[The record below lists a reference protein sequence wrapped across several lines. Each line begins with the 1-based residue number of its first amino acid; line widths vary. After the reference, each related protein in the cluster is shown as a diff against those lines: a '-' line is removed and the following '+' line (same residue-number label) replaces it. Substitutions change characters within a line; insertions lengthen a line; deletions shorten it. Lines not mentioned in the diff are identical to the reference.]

1 MATRISDPSKIPET
15 AYCIYVFPKS
25 RRRCKELATT
35 KDGYCIDHDP
45 GPWDKLSKW
54 GPWGVRLARIGI
66 ILGDIATGGGGAMM
80 SASDQK
86 RLLAMKKQLEK
97 MASTIK
103 QKGEFTKLEQI
114 DIGLQLTKMQAQ
126 VMLLVASGKLPKVRK
141 AAAKKAPA
149 KKKKAAAKKKKA
161 AAKKKKAP
169 AKKKAKLKGR
179 VAKARTR

>member
-1 MATRISDPSKIPET
+1 MP
-15 AYCIYVFPKS
+15 
-25 RRRCKELATT
+25 
-35 KDGYCIDHDP
+35 
-45 GPWDKLSKW
+45 
-54 GPWGVRLARIGI
+54 
-66 ILGDIATGGGGAMM
+66 
-80 SASDQK
+80 ASDQK